1 MKTMWT
7 KIWNHKKIVLILV
20 SVIVIGCLGWWKMFS
35 NKSASSQFQSSKAER
50 GTIIET
56 VTASGTVALTGRIP
70 VTTGAS
76 GQVKKVLVKDGETVQ
91 ANQALL
97 ELALDNV
104 GQQKYSQLWSSYLS
118 AKSSLDSAKTS
129 LYTLQSDMLT
139 KWKSYMDLS
148 QNSTYS
154 NSDTSPKT
162 ENRQLPQFMSPQDD
176 WLATEAKYKNQQT
189 VISQTEASLSNAWTN
204 YQMALPTVSAPSA
217 GKITDITL
225 VPGMTI
231 SADGTTA
238 VRVGTIVIDTLPVA
252 SVNISE
258 IDVLKVKAGQK
269 VTMTIDSIPDK
280 TFTGELVGV
289 NRTGSV
295 SSGVTSY
302 PATIQ
307 FDTAP
312 DGIFP
317 NMAVSANIVIDSK
330 NDVLLIPSAA
340 IQTQGA
346 DSVARVLR
354 NNQEVLTPVEVGI
367 SSDTQSEIKS
377 GLSVGDEVITGTA
390 AIGTTSRS
398 GTSVFGGGMGGNIF
412 RAGGGGGGAVR
423 R

>member
-1 MKTMWT
+1 M
-7 KIWNHKKIVLILV
+7 LLLV
-20 SVIVIGCLGWWKMFS
+20 IAGFFGWWRIS
-35 NKSASSQFQSSKAER
+35 LITTGSLQYQTSKVER

-70 VTTGAS
+70 VTTSAS
-76 GQVKKVLVKDGETVQ
+76 GQVKKVLVKDGDGVI
-91 ANQALL
+91 AGQALL
-97 ELALDNV
+97 ELSLDSA
-104 GQQKYSQLWSSYLS
+104 GLQKHSQAWSSYLS
-118 AKSSLDSAKTS
+118 AKSSLDGAKTS

-189 VISQTEASLSNAWTN
+189 VIDQMSASLTNAWTT
-204 YQMALPTVSAPSA
+204 YQASLPTITAPSA

-231 SADGTTA
+231 TADATSA
-238 VRVGTIVIDTLPVA
+238 VRIGTIVIDTLPVA

-269 VTMTIDSIPDK
+269 VTMTIDSLPDK

-330 NDVLLIPSAA
+330 NDVLLAPSAA
-340 IQTQGA
+340 IQTQGT

-354 NNQEVLTPVEVGI
+354 NNQEVLSPVEVGI
-367 SSDTQSEIKS
+367 SSDTQTEIKS

-390 AIGTTSRS
+390 ATGATSRTS
-398 GTSVFGGGMGGNIF
+398 TSVFGGGMGGNIF
-412 RAGGGGGGAVR
+412 RSSGGGGGAVR